1 MDKGTQTELLR
12 LLHGELRD
20 EQAQALRRRIE
31 DDDELRSHYRQMES
45 AWNALELPP
54 SEPAPPGFA
63 ARVTATALG
72 SDPGVVPVW
81 FRSTMLGRMATAA
94 ALAGGIALG
103 VILASP
109 TLASQTGGSA
119 ETIDVF
125 SSEPTLADSYFE
137 LMTDFD
143 DSNLDEVAQ

>member
-1 MDKGTQTELLR
+1 MDKGTHTELLR
-12 LLHGELRD
+12 LLHGELGD

-31 DDDELRSHYRQMES
+31 HDDELRSHYRQMES

-63 ARVTATALG
+63 ARVTKAAMG
-72 SDPGVVPVW
+72 SDSGMVPVW

-103 VILASP
+103 VFLASP
-109 TLASQTGGSA
+109 TNGTA
-119 ETIDVF
+119 ETIEVF
-125 SSEPTLADSYFE
+125 SSELTLADSYYQ

-143 DSNLDEVAQ
+143 DSYLDEVAQ